1 MQWYFGSTLGLVG
14 KNFKL
19 GRHDRRAKSNS
30 WGGTAVLVAQFPPK
44 CEGTAIFLP
53 NLFQKFVRYRD
64 PSTYGPRLPVHT
76 FGKTWSIQADPW
88 FMEKLNKRD
97 LHKKWVV
104 AVAVQ
109 QSAAAP
115 EVDGF
120 CLATAVQRC
129 ACCAVVA
136 APHRCFSYLAVEV
149 PAAQRRRTEN
159 L

>member
-1 MQWYFGSTLGLVG
+1 MIYGEAEQEGFAQKVSCGGGRAAERGS
-14 KNFKL
+14 
-19 GRHDRRAKSNS
+19 
-30 WGGTAVLVAQFPPK
+30 
-44 CEGTAIFLP
+44 
-53 NLFQKFVRYRD
+53 
-64 PSTYGPRLPVHT
+64 
-76 FGKTWSIQADPW
+76 
-88 FMEKLNKRD
+88 
-97 LHKKWVV
+97 
-104 AVAVQ
+104 
-109 QSAAAP
+109 AAP